1 MDKKACCAEFVR
13 KLSSR
18 EMKRMAVEKASNN
31 LEWRRAAHGGRV
43 YEAARRL
50 GVAPEEVIDFSA
62 NINSL
67 GPPPGVL
74 AAIEKNLAPA
84 NLRSYPDS
92 HVFISALAET
102 HGVAPDEIVVG
113 PGSAALIFAALRA
126 MLPATAL
133 VMEPGFAEYFRACA
147 SVEAEVLRLRLTEK
161 NGFEPDFAALA
172 HTIESRRCDLL
183 ILNSPHNPT
192 GRVYARE
199 DLLALVELAE
209 ANDVSVLLDEAFI
222 DYAPQ
227 ASLLHMAAA
236 KSRFV
241 VLRSMTKFYAIPG
254 LRVGYAVCAAGMAAA
269 IREQLDAWP
278 VSTIAL
284 EAGRA
289 ALAEE
294 EYERET
300 RRINAQARE
309 EFAAALREIGV
320 SVFPS
325 DANFLLSKLSRG
337 SAAELA
343 EWLESSRILIRRCD
357 SFFGLGDAYIRLAVR
372 SREDNLRLVS
382 LIETWLRRSAKE

>member
-1 MDKKACCAEFVR
+1 
-13 KLSSR
+13 
-18 EMKRMAVEKASNN
+18 MKCMAVEKASNN
-31 LEWRRAAHGGRV
+31 LESTQAAHGGRV
-43 YEAARRL
+43 FEAARRFR
-50 GVAPEEVIDFSA
+50 VAPEEVIDFSA
-62 NINSL
+62 NINPL
-67 GPPPGVL
+67 GPPPGLL
-74 AAIEKNLAPA
+74 AALEASLAPV

-92 HVFISALAET
+92 HAFISALAEK

-113 PGSAALIFAALRA
+113 PGAAALIFAALRA
-126 MLPATAL
+126 VLPATAL

-147 SVEAEVLRLRLTEK
+147 AVEAEVLRPRLTEK

-172 HTIESRRCDLL
+172 DTIEAGRCGLL

-192 GRVYARE
+192 GRLYARE

-209 ANDVSVLLDEAFI
+209 ANDVTVLLDEAFI

-227 ASLLHMAAA
+227 ASLLQAAAA

-241 VLRSMTKFYAIPG
+241 VFRSLTKFYAIPG
-254 LRVGYAVCAAGMAAA
+254 LRVGYAVCAAGMAAV

-300 RRINAQARE
+300 RRFNAQARE
-309 EFAAALREIGV
+309 EFATALRGIGL

-325 DANFLLSKLSRG
+325 DANFLLAKLSRG
-337 SAAELA
+337 SGAELA
-343 EWLESSRILIRRCD
+343 QWLESSRILIRRCD
-357 SFFGLGDAYIRLAVR
+357 SFSGLGDGYIRLAVR

-382 LIETWLRRSAKE
+382 LIETWLGRSAKEL

>member
-1 MDKKACCAEFVR
+1 
-13 KLSSR
+13 
-18 EMKRMAVEKASNN
+18 MKCMAVKKASNN
-31 LEWRRAAHGGRV
+31 LEPPQAAHGGRV
-43 YEAARRL
+43 YEAARHL
-50 GVAPEEVIDFSA
+50 GGAPEEVIDFSA
-62 NINSL
+62 NINPL

-74 AAIEKNLAPA
+74 AAIEKSLAPA

-92 HVFISALAET
+92 HAFISALAEK
-102 HGVAPDEIVVG
+102 HGIAPDEIAVS

-126 MLPATAL
+126 VLPATAL
-133 VMEPGFAEYFRACA
+133 VMEPGFDEYFRACA
-147 SVEAEVLRLRLTEK
+147 SVEAEVARLRLTEK
-161 NGFEPDFAALA
+161 NGFEPDFAALVRV
-172 HTIESRRCDLL
+172 IEARQCDLL

-192 GRVYARE
+192 GRLYARE

-209 ANDVSVLLDEAFI
+209 ANDVAVLLDEAFI

-227 ASLLHMAAA
+227 ASLLQVAAT
-236 KSRFV
+236 KSRFIV
-241 VLRSMTKFYAIPG
+241 MRSLTKFYAIPG
-254 LRVGYAVCAAGMAAA
+254 LRVGYAACAAGMAAA
-269 IREQLDAWP
+269 IREQFDAWP

-300 RRINAQARE
+300 RRTNAQARE

-325 DANFLLSKLSRG
+325 DANFLLAKLSRG
-337 SAAELA
+337 SGEELA
-343 EWLESSRILIRRCD
+343 RWLESSRILIRRCD
-357 SFFGLGDAYIRLAVR
+357 SFSGLGDGYIRLAVR

-382 LIETWLRRSAKE
+382 LIETWLGRSE

>member
-1 MDKKACCAEFVR
+1 
-13 KLSSR
+13 
-18 EMKRMAVEKASNN
+18 MKCMAVEKASNN
-31 LEWRRAAHGGRV
+31 LESTQAAHGGRV
-43 YEAARRL
+43 FEAARRFR
-50 GVAPEEVIDFSA
+50 VAPEEVIDFSA
-62 NINSL
+62 NINPL
-67 GPPPGVL
+67 GPPPGLL
-74 AAIEKNLAPA
+74 AALEASLAPV

-92 HVFISALAET
+92 HAFISALAEK

-113 PGSAALIFAALRA
+113 PGAAALIFAALRA
-126 MLPATAL
+126 VLPATAL

-147 SVEAEVLRLRLTEK
+147 AVEAEVLRPRLTEK

-172 HTIESRRCDLL
+172 DAIEAGRCGLL

-192 GRVYARE
+192 GRLYARE

-209 ANDVSVLLDEAFI
+209 ANDVTVLLDEAFI

-227 ASLLHMAAA
+227 ASLLQAAAA

-241 VLRSMTKFYAIPG
+241 VFRSLTKFYAIPG
-254 LRVGYAVCAAGMAAA
+254 LRVGYAVCAAGMAAV

-284 EAGRA
+284 EAGLA

-300 RRINAQARE
+300 RRFNAQARE
-309 EFAAALREIGV
+309 EFATALRGIGL

-325 DANFLLSKLSRG
+325 DANFLLAELSRG
-337 SAAELA
+337 SGAELA
-343 EWLESSRILIRRCD
+343 QWLESSRILIRRCD
-357 SFFGLGDAYIRLAVR
+357 SFSGLGDGYIRLAVR

-382 LIETWLRRSAKE
+382 LIETWLGRSAKEL

>member
-1 MDKKACCAEFVR
+1 MECI
-13 KLSSR
+13 
-18 EMKRMAVEKASNN
+18 AVNKASNN
-31 LEWRRAAHGGRV
+31 LESPQAAHGGRV

-50 GVAPEEVIDFSA
+50 GVTPEEVIDFSA
-62 NINSL
+62 NINPL

-74 AAIEKNLAPA
+74 AAIERSLAPA

-92 HVFISALAET
+92 HAFISTLAEK

-113 PGSAALIFAALRA
+113 PGSAALIFAVLRA
-126 MLPATAL
+126 VLPATAL
-133 VMEPGFAEYFRACA
+133 VMEPGFAEYFRAFA
-147 SVEAEVLRLRLTEK
+147 AVEAEVLRLRLTEREC
-161 NGFEPDFAALA
+161 FEPDFAALA
-172 HTIESRRCDLL
+172 RIIEARQCDLL

-192 GRVYARE
+192 GRVYAKE
-199 DLLALVELAE
+199 VLLASVELAE
-209 ANDVSVLLDEAFI
+209 ANDVAVLLDEAFI

-227 ASLLHMAAA
+227 ASVLPAAAA

-241 VLRSMTKFYAIPG
+241 VLRSLTKFYAIPG

-289 ALAEE
+289 ALDEE
-294 EYERET
+294 EYERKT

-309 EFAAALREIGV
+309 EFATALRGIGL

-325 DANFLLSKLSRG
+325 DANFLLAKLSRG
-337 SAAELA
+337 SGAELA
-343 EWLESSRILIRRCD
+343 RWLESSRILIRRCD
-357 SFFGLGDAYIRLAVR
+357 SFSGLGDTYIRLAVR

-382 LIETWLRRSAKE
+382 LIETWLRRTK

>member
-1 MDKKACCAEFVR
+1 
-13 KLSSR
+13 
-18 EMKRMAVEKASNN
+18 MKCMAMEKASNN
-31 LEWRRAAHGGRV
+31 LEWRRVAHGGRV

-74 AAIEKNLAPA
+74 AAIEKSLAPA

-92 HVFISALAET
+92 HAFISALAET
-102 HGVAPDEIVVG
+102 HGVSPDEIVVG

-126 MLPATAL
+126 ALPATAL
-133 VMEPGFAEYFRACA
+133 VMEPGFDEYFRACA

-161 NGFEPDFAALA
+161 NGFEPDFAAIA